1 VNAAIYARVS
11 TTDKGQNTEVQLS
24 ALRPF
29 CSIRNWEYT
38 EYIDEGVSGA
48 KESRPA
54 FNRLMTDAQ
63 QRKIDVIVVW
73 KLDRFSRSLRHLVN
87 TLNDL
92 QSLGIDFVSY
102 SEHLDF
108 TTPTGKLMV
117 NIIAAFAQFERDL
130 MSERIKAGMQHVKS
144 KGKHVGRK
152 PIAPVDIKK
161 VIDDYEKAK
170 ESSHPISVRA
180 IAKRTKMTKSTVH
193 TILNLYKQG
202 KIDRDGY
209 SYPNGL
215 FEDPDITTGTV
226 QKGVSLFDSEKQE
239 ISGLEGNP
247 S

>member
-170 ESSHPISVRA
+170 ESKYPTSVRA

-193 TILNLYKQG
+193 TILNLFRQG
-202 KIDRDGY
+202 KLDQDGY

-215 FEDPDITTGTV
+215 FEDSDITAGTV
-226 QKGVSLFDSEKQE
+226 QKGVSFFDSEKQE
-239 ISGLEGNP
+239 LSGREGTP

>member
-1 VNAAIYARVS
+1 VKAAIYARVS
-11 TTDKGQNTEVQLS
+11 TTDKGQDTGVQLS

-29 CSIRNWEYT
+29 CASRNWEYT

-54 FNRLMTDAQ
+54 FNQLMKDAK

-170 ESSHPISVRA
+170 ESSHPTSVRA
-180 IAKRTKMTKSTVH
+180 IAKRTRMAKSTVH
-193 TILNLYKQG
+193 TILNLFKQG
-202 KIDRDGY
+202 KLDQDGY

-215 FEDPDITTGTV
+215 FEGKDIAAASV
-226 QKGVSLFDSEKQE
+226 QKGVSFFDSEKQE
-239 ISGLEGNP
+239 ISSREGNP

>member
-1 VNAAIYARVS
+1 VKAAIYARVS
-11 TTDKGQNTEVQLS
+11 TTDKGQDTEVQLS

-29 CSIRNWEYT
+29 CTSRNWEYT
-38 EYIDEGVSGA
+38 EYVDEGASGA

-54 FNRLMTDAQ
+54 SNQLMKDAR
-63 QRKIDVIVVW
+63 QRKIDVIIVW

-152 PIAPVDIKK
+152 PIAPVDVKK
-161 VIDDYEKAK
+161 VIDDYEKAR
-170 ESSHPISVRA
+170 ESSHPTSVRA

-193 TILNLYKQG
+193 TILNLFKQG
-202 KIDRDGY
+202 KIDQDGY

-215 FEDPDITTGTV
+215 FEDSDITAGTV

-239 ISGLEGNP
+239 LSGRKGNP